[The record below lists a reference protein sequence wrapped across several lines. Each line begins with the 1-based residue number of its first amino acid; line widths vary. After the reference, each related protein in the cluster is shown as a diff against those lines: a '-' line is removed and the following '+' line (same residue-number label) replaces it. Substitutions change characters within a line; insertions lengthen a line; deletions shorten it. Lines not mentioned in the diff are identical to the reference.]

1 MALRYPQ
8 ADIDAVK
15 ERASIVAL
23 VEQLTPLRNAGGGK
37 LKGLCLFHDERS
49 PSMVVHPAENYFH
62 CFGCSAGGDVI
73 KLSMELNSFTFS
85 EAMQALASQ
94 FNIPVEAQDDDSSEI
109 VSLPTRIY
117 DANRHAALFFKEA
130 LLSGEDPVGREFLRD
145 REFEPEESA
154 ERFGLGYAPNS
165 RRALVNHLLKLKFT
179 KEEIIEAG
187 LASEHNGSLYDFFQ
201 GRPVW
206 AIKDGSNRVLGFGA
220 RKVRD
225 DDRRESKY
233 INTPE
238 TPVYK
243 KSKVLYGLDQARRSM
258 AKLKQAIVVEG
269 YTDVM
274 SMHLADLT
282 NTVATCGTAL
292 TEDHLSM
299 LRRIVG
305 DDGEI
310 IFCFDGDAA
319 GVKAAM
325 KTYAIG
331 KNATRRLSVLEIPGG
346 KDPDS
351 LRVSEG
357 LSALQTLLPG
367 RRPLIEAVIR
377 GTVAAAPLDT
387 PEDRVTALDKVAVQ
401 LADVGDPLLRGQYA
415 PLVAELVGLPES
427 SVAKKLKVQV
437 QERRSPVA
445 AQPIVQSRSFER
457 DALQLIIQH
466 PNLPVSTAL
475 MNPAFYYSK
484 YAQGL
489 LPILSWWLAGQD
501 HSMRSLLE
509 ATPPE
514 YSAPVRELSM
524 EVFDVADLEM
534 YGQELLKRLTISQI
548 DRDIAVFKS
557 YLADHPDDT
566 EAFRNLRALRHERAA
581 LHN

>member
-1 MALRYPQ
+1 MALKYPQ
-8 ADIDAVK
+8 SDIDAVK

-49 PSMVVHPAENYFH
+49 PSMVVHPGENYFH
-62 CFGCSAGGDVI
+62 CFGCGAGGDVI

-94 FNIPVEAQDDDSSEI
+94 FSITVEAQDDDSSEI

-130 LLSGEDPVGREFLRD
+130 LLTGEDPLGRDFLQD
-145 REFEPEESA
+145 RQFEPAESA
-154 ERFGLGYAPNS
+154 ERFGLGYAPNT

-187 LASEHNGSLYDFFQ
+187 LASEHKGSLYDVFQ

-225 DDRRESKY
+225 DDRRDGKY

-243 KSKVLYGLDQARRSM
+243 KSKVLYGMDQARRQM

-274 SMHLADLT
+274 SMHLAGLT

-299 LRRIVG
+299 LRRVVSE
-305 DDGEI
+305 DGEI

-319 GVKAAM
+319 GIKAAM
-325 KTYAIG
+325 NSYTIG
-331 KNATRRLSVLEIPGG
+331 KKTTRRLSVLEIPGG

-351 LRVSEG
+351 LRISEG
-357 LSALQTLLPG
+357 LESLQALVPA

-387 PEDRVTALDKVAVQ
+387 PEGRVIALDKVAAQ

-427 SVAKKLKVQV
+427 AVAKKLKVQI
-437 QERRSPVA
+437 QERQGQA
-445 AQPIVQSRSFER
+445 AAPQNVQSRSFER

-466 PNLPVSTAL
+466 PDLPVSIAL

-489 LPILSWWLAGQD
+489 FPILSWWLAGQD

-509 ATPPE
+509 ATPTE
-514 YSAPVRELSM
+514 YSVPLRELSM
-524 EVFDVADLEM
+524 EVFDVTDLDM

-548 DRDIAVFKS
+548 DRDIAEFKA
-557 YLADHPDDT
+557 YTADHPEDA